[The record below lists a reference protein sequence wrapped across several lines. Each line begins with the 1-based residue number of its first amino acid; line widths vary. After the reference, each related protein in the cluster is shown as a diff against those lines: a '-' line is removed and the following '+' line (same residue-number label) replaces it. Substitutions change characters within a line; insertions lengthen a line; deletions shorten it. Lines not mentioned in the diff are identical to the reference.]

1 MQESEKLERAK
12 RKVTALTAFYI
23 HLLIYVLAMLLL
35 LFINVATG
43 SVWWVQWP
51 LLGWGIGI
59 AFHAL
64 AVFGPAPNFVRRW
77 QARKVKEM
85 MDKM

>member
-12 RKVTALTAFYI
+12 RKVAALTAFYI

-51 LLGWGIGI
+51 LLVWGIGI

-64 AVFGPAPNFVRRW
+64 GGFRPSSKL
-77 QARKVKEM
+77 RKTM
-85 MDKM
+85 AGAQGQRNDG